1 MKESSNKISLKKI
14 YATYMIFIGVL
25 GQILYYAQAYKIFS
39 SKSAADL
46 SIVGFIAG
54 FVSVSSWLIYGIILR
69 DRPLILANI
78 VACIGAITVVV
89 GIIMYR

>member
-1 MKESSNKISLKKI
+1 
-14 YATYMIFIGVL
+14 MIFIGVL

>member
-1 MKESSNKISLKKI
+1 MKEEQDTTNLKKI
-14 YATYMIFIGVL
+14 YANYMVFIGIL

-46 SIVGFIAG
+46 SIVGFTAG
-54 FVSVSSWLIYGIILR
+54 FISVSSWLIYGLILR
-69 DRPLILANI
+69 DRPLIIANI
-78 VACIGAITVVV
+78 VACIGAIAVIV